1 MLKALLSS
9 PKVSVLEQ
17 SLAAASLRHKVI
29 SNNIANVNTPGFKKS
44 EVAFESLLQS
54 ALDGT
59 QLRMTSTNEKHF
71 QIARS
76 PLQVTPTINTITDT
90 SMRTD
95 GNNVDVDIEMAE
107 LAKNNIYYNAVAQ
120 QLGQQFSGLK
130 TVINGG
136 RS

>member
-76 PLQVTPTINTITDT
+76 PLQVTPTMNTITDT

-120 QLGQQFSGLK
+120 QLGQHFSGLK

>member
-44 EVAFESLLQS
+44 EVAFESMLQS
-54 ALDGT
+54 ALGGS
-59 QLRMTSTNEKHF
+59 QLLMTNTNEKHF
-71 QIARS
+71 QTARS

-95 GNNVDVDIEMAE
+95 GNNVDVDIEMAA

-120 QLGQQFSGLK
+120 QLGQHFSGLK
-130 TVINGG
+130 SVINGG

>member
-44 EVAFESLLQS
+44 EVAFESMLQS
-54 ALDGT
+54 AIGGS
-59 QLRMTSTNEKHF
+59 QLLMTSTNEKHI
-71 QIARS
+71 QTVRS

-120 QLGQQFSGLK
+120 QLGQHFSGLK
-130 TVINGG
+130 NVINGG

>member
-1 MLKALLSS
+1 VLKALLSS

-44 EVAFESLLQS
+44 EVAFESMLQS
-54 ALDGT
+54 AIGGS
-59 QLRMTSTNEKHF
+59 QLLMTSTNEKHI
-71 QIARS
+71 QTVRS

-120 QLGQQFSGLK
+120 QLGQHFSGLK
-130 TVINGG
+130 NVINGG